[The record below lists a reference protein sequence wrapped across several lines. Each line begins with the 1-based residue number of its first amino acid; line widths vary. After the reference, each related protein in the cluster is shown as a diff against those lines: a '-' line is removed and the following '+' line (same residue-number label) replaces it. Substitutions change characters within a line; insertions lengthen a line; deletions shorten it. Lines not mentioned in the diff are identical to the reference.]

1 MSCDIPYHLEGPH
14 MHRLTLSSHVL
25 QLAALQSF
33 FHSNKGSYS
42 LSLRNSS
49 REGMFMLVPQLK
61 CFTIQSLR
69 ATGKE
74 NRGITYYPL
83 KNSGTGLFLCWLKMC
98 RTDRKE
104 PAEPHSFGHFLII
117 HDFILPSWLPF
128 LYKSPQTEN
137 LFKSHNIL

>member
-1 MSCDIPYHLEGPH
+1 
-14 MHRLTLSSHVL
+14 
-25 QLAALQSF
+25 
-33 FHSNKGSYS
+33 
-42 LSLRNSS
+42 
-49 REGMFMLVPQLK
+49 MLVPQLK

-69 ATGKE
+69 ATGKQ

-98 RTDRKE
+98 RTDGKE